1 MATVQK
7 YRDWVKANADQL
19 LYMIDNGYI
28 TEDDVKAM
36 NNVGGKYSED
46 EQTSAFKKIADDV
59 TWRYSEDRLKEAGD
73 ALTDSEVKSLRKFRE
88 GLGGLYEKDNLLSTK
103 LREQIQKAFPDYKK
117 NNALNG
123 IVESTRGMN
132 DQDLREYIFT
142 GRQFFKQQP
151 GLSDA
156 VLNQVPDLKDYLTVK
171 PDFGVKKTEKDFQK
185 MFHEPNILDKLN
197 EYSLA
202 DIDYVA
208 RKNGM
213 DGKTLLNEM
222 SQAKVE
228 KDRNEIAHGGKLKDV
243 LDPEKYNGFFNNPIA
258 DNIGGTALTVFG
270 PRQQEAISRGESPS
284 TRDYVGDIGENIV
297 YAIPAAGFLKAPS
310 LAARGVAAAGDAV
323 GAPLLSELYDS
334 IAYDGD
340 EDNPRSEFSGRDVA
354 TGTMINL
361 VTPSV
366 LQRCASGLARK
377 TGFNGLAKML
387 DDLGKHEVPKNRT
400 AAEVLGA
407 RGKDIEEKAQNY
419 IKSLNKDPSAHRVGI
434 GGLEKTNPI
443 WFKQNTEIEN
453 PHVTSALQDVFKE
466 FTPSKSKRRLVEE
479 EALGNYW
486 TNKFGDN
493 FVDQD
498 SYRNIPFFGQKLYE
512 ALEEDRK
519 SKEEKKKE
527 DQAKDQADK
536 RRRDFNYI
544 WDFDL

>member
-46 EQTSAFKKIADDV
+46 EQTAAFKKIADDV

-73 ALTDSEVKSLRKFRE
+73 ALTDSEVKSLRKFRD

-228 KDRNEIAHGGKLKDV
+228 KDRNEIAHGGKLKDI
-243 LDPEKYNGFFNNPIA
+243 LDPEKYHGIRYNPITA
-258 DNIGGTALTVFG
+258 NLGGTLLSVFG
-270 PRQQEAISRGESPS
+270 PRQQEAIARGESPS
-284 TRDYVGDIGENIV
+284 DRDIYGDIGENIV
-297 YAIPAAGFLKAPS
+297 YALPGAGVFKAPS
-310 LAARGVAAAGDAV
+310 LAARGVAAVGGAV
-323 GAPLLSELYDS
+323 GAPTLSELYDS
-334 IAYDGD
+334 IAYDD
-340 EDNPRSEFSGRDVA
+340 EDNPRSKFSGRDVA
-354 TGTMINL
+354 TGTMVNL
-361 VTPSV
+361 IAPSL
-366 LQRCASGLARK
+366 LQRSASGLARK
-377 TGFNGLAKML
+377 TGFNGLGKIL

-400 AAEVLGA
+400 AAEVLGS
-407 RGKDIEEKAQNY
+407 RGKTVEEKAQNY
-419 IKSLNKDPSAHRVGI
+419 IKSLNKDPSANRVGI
-434 GGLEKTNPI
+434 GGLEKTNPM
-443 WFKQNTEIEN
+443 WFKQNTELEN
-453 PHVTSALQDVFKE
+453 PHVTSALQDIFKE
-466 FTPSKSKRRLVEE
+466 FKPSKTRPELIAEE
-479 EALGNYW
+479 SIGNYW

-493 FVDQD
+493 YVDQD
-498 SYRNIPFFGQKLYE
+498 AYRNIPLFGQKLYE
-512 ALEEDRK
+512 VLEEDRK
-519 SKEEKKKE
+519 EEEESNKEAK
-527 DQAKDQADK
+527 AKDKADK
-536 RRRDFNYI
+536 RRRAFNEI

>member
-19 LYMIDNGYI
+19 LYMVDNGYI

-46 EQTSAFKKIADDV
+46 QQTSAFKKIAEDV
-59 TWRYSEDRLKEAGD
+59 AWRYSEDRLKDAGD
-73 ALTDSEVKSLRKFRE
+73 ALTESEVKSLRKFRD

-228 KDRNEIAHGGKLKDV
+228 KDRNRIAHGGEAKDM
-243 LDPEKYNGFFNNPIA
+243 LDLEKYRGFRNNPIA
-258 DNIGGTALTVFG
+258 DNIGGAALSLFG
-270 PRQQEAISRGESPS
+270 PRQQEAIARGESPS
-284 TRDYVGDIGENIV
+284 TRDYVGDIGENII
-297 YAIPAAGFLKAPS
+297 YSIPAAGLLKAPS
-310 LAARGVAAAGDAV
+310 LAARAGAATV
-323 GAPLLSELYDS
+323 GASGVPLLSELYDS
-334 IAYDGD
+334 VFYD
-340 EDNPRSEFSGRDVA
+340 EEYNPRSEFSGRDVF
-354 TGTMINL
+354 TGSMINL
-361 VTPSV
+361 LAPQALKRS
-366 LQRCASGLARK
+366 ASGLARK
-377 TGFNGLAKML
+377 TGLNGVAKTIEEF
-387 DDLGKHEVPKNRT
+387 GTREAPNNRV
-400 AAEVLGA
+400 AAELLESK
-407 RGKDIEEKAQNY
+407 GKNIEEKAQNY
-419 IKSLNKDPSAHRVGI
+419 IRSLGKDPATYRVGTN
-434 GGLEKTNPI
+434 GLEKTPKL
-443 WFKQNTEIEN
+443 WSKMSTEET
-453 PHVTSALQDVFKE
+453 PHVTSALKDIFEDFK
-466 FTPSKSKRRLVEE
+466 PSKSKRVMAEQ
-479 EALGNYW
+479 EAMENYL

-493 FVDQD
+493 YVDQD
-498 SYRNIPFFGQKLYE
+498 AYKNIPFFGQKLYE
-512 ALEEDRK
+512 AFEEDRK
-519 SKEEKKKE
+519 SKEEQRKE
-527 DQAKDQADK
+527 DKAKEQADK
-536 RRRDFNYI
+536 RRRDFNRI